1 MYMYLF
7 TSVARSCLTHC
18 DPTEGSM
25 PGHPVHHQL
34 LQHVQTHIHRVSD
47 ATQHLI
53 LCHALL
59 PLLSIFPST
68 KVFSNESVHLIRWSN
83 NSAPVLTMN
92 I

>member
-53 LCHALL
+53 LCHA
-59 PLLSIFPST
+59 P
-68 KVFSNESVHLIRWSN
+68 RD
-83 NSAPVLTMN
+83 
-92 I
+92 